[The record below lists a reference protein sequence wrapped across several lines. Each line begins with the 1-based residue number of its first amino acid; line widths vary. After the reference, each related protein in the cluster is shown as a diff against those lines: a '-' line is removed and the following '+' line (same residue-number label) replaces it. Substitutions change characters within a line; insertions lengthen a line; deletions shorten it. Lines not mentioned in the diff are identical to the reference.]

1 MAMATPS
8 SRRLIVS
15 LCLIIIC
22 VGNIWIARSGHKLLQ
37 LDINYVDVVSVAAA
51 AVETNVATHDV
62 EESINEKA
70 ASSDQPPEATQ
81 PLSHTKC
88 CIPKAFQGIK
98 NPKDT
103 NCFGTC
109 YSAERA
115 CNDPI
120 YPFTSAE
127 EKSQFPLNNLTKYPA
142 KVRRKLIR
150 QCLEPERMT
159 PPVEWCQKPTN
170 FGGGKEEGEKTTNG
184 TIATAEAVGAPAQL
198 VKNIPPAGCSLAV
211 GHSSGS
217 GAFQHGK
224 VFLLCVR
231 IGRDKTTT
239 YSQAVFSLFHIDI
252 Q

>member
-1 MAMATPS
+1 M
-8 SRRLIVS
+8 
-15 LCLIIIC
+15 
-22 VGNIWIARSGHKLLQ
+22 
-37 LDINYVDVVSVAAA
+37 DVVSVAAA

-115 CNDPI
+115 CTDPI

-127 EKSQFPLNNLTKYPA
+127 EKSQFPLNNLTKYSA

-150 QCLEPERMT
+150 QCLEPKRMT

-184 TIATAEAVGAPAQL
+184 TIAAAQL
-198 VKNIPPAGCSLAV
+198 VKDIPPAGCSLAV

-224 VFLLCVR
+224 VFLLCVKLAETKQSCNNAFSSSFLS
-231 IGRDKTTT
+231 ISYLNI
-239 YSQAVFSLFHIDI
+239 YSVIISVS
-252 Q
+252 